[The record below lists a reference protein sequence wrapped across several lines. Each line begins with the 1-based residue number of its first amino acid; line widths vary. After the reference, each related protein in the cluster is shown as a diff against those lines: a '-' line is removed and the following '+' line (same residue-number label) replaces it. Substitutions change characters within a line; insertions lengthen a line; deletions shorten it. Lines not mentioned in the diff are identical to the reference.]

1 MSEKGSIEPELRE
14 TLVAYLD
21 GELDAEQERRV
32 EQLLSTD
39 ERVRLELQR
48 LQSTWDLL
56 DRLPRSAVGGDFTRS
71 TVEMVAL
78 SVEQD
83 VRPAPLAVR
92 RRVPIIAG
100 GLAVAC
106 LLSFLAVRLSLDPN
120 QRLLRDLPIVE
131 HLEAYRQTPNVE
143 FLRQLDKAGAFDEE
157 SAAAKQVQS
166 EANGMSSVLLSRDQ
180 RRAVVEGLPV
190 EQKQELL
197 RKFERFEKLPSA
209 ERHRLRQLEATVA
222 TDSQAASL
230 YAVVDRYQ
238 HWLDQLAGFERA
250 ELMALSDEARL
261 ARITQLRAEEE
272 RRLSH
277 DDQAV
282 FAEWVEQKLLERM
295 RPAQREQAQRQWSGF
310 SESRRRQAVGQ
321 ALRLAT
327 QPGRA
332 RPAADR
338 TPELK
343 KKPRPKPFWN
353 PAAREELAQRLS
365 PRGRQQLEEADG
377 DPAQRKLIQSWAREV
392 FFTPG
397 GRGLKLPA
405 PDVDDQRLKEFFEQ
419 ELDTAERAHLLG
431 LPSDQMRRQ
440 LRRQYLRAHPR

>member
-1 MSEKGSIEPELRE
+1 MSEPASIEPELRE

-21 GELDAEQERRV
+21 GELDAEGERRV

-39 ERVRLELQR
+39 ERVRIELQR

-83 VRPAPLAVR
+83 VRPAGWKVG
-92 RRVPIIAG
+92 RRVPVIVG
-100 GLAVAC
+100 GLIAAC
-106 LLSFLAVRLSLDPN
+106 LLGFIAVRLSLDPH
-120 QRLLRDLPIVE
+120 QTLLRDLPIAE
-131 HLEAYRQTPNVE
+131 HLEAYRQTPDVG
-143 FLRQLDKAGAFDEE
+143 FLRQLDKAGVFNEVSSREARD
-157 SAAAKQVQS
+157 ST
-166 EANGMSSVLLSRDQ
+166 EANGKNSVLLSHDQ
-180 RRAVVEGLPV
+180 RRAALKALPV

-209 ERHRLRQLEATVA
+209 ERHRLRQLEAAVA

-230 YAVVDRYQ
+230 CAVVDRYQ

-250 ELMALSDEARL
+250 ELMALQAEERL
-261 ARITQLRAEEE
+261 ARIKQLRAEEE

-277 DDQAV
+277 DDQTV

-295 RPAQREQAQRQWSGF
+295 RPAQREQAQRLWSGL
-310 SESRRRQAVGQ
+310 SESRRRHAVGQ

-338 TPELK
+338 TQEPN

-377 DPAQRKLIQSWAREV
+377 DPAQRKLIQSWVREA

-419 ELDTAERAHLLG
+419 ELDAAERAHLLG

>member
-1 MSEKGSIEPELRE
+1 MSEKASIEPELRE

-21 GELDAEQERRV
+21 GELDAEGERRV

-39 ERVRLELQR
+39 ERVRIELQR

-56 DRLPRSAVGGDFTRS
+56 DRLPRAAVGAEFTHS

-78 SVEQD
+78 SVEQEA
-83 VRPAPLAVR
+83 RPAASR
-92 RRVPIIAG
+92 FGRRVAIIAVA
-100 GLAVAC
+100 LAVAC
-106 LLSFLAVRLSLDPN
+106 LSGFIAVRLSLDPN
-120 QRLLRDLPIVE
+120 QRLLGDLPIVE
-131 HLEAYRQTPNVE
+131 HLEAYRQTPDIG
-143 FLRQLDKAGAFDEE
+143 FLRQLDKAGVFAEE
-157 SAAAKQVQS
+157 SSLAAQDTI
-166 EANGMSSVLLSRDQ
+166 ETNGMDSVLRSREQ
-180 RRAVVEGLPV
+180 RRAAVEALPV

-209 ERHRLRQLEATVA
+209 ERHRLRQLEAAVA
-222 TDSQAASL
+222 TDLQAASL
-230 YAVVDRYQ
+230 YSVVDRYQ

-261 ARITQLRAEEE
+261 ARVKQLRADEE

-277 DDQAV
+277 DDQTV

-295 RPAQREQAQRQWSGF
+295 RPAQREQAQRLWSGF

-338 TPELK
+338 TPDLK
-343 KKPRPKPFWN
+343 KKARPKPFWN

-392 FFTPG
+392 FYTPG

-405 PDVDDQRLKEFFEQ
+405 SDVDDQRLKEFFEQ
-419 ELDTAERAHLLG
+419 ELDAAERAHLLG

-440 LRRQYLRAHPR
+440 LRRLYQRAHPR